1 MAGLIRS
8 LFGRWTKPVILPT
21 SQTDQVFPTHCFD
34 DTVPNRH
41 MVMCWTM
48 RFEDVLDV
56 EKLHASLARLLDIGD
71 WRKLGG
77 RLRLN
82 VSYIITQLN
91 FIRLDVFPSVFAQLT
106 A

>member
-1 MAGLIRS
+1 MAGLIRL
-8 LFGRWTKPVILPT
+8 LFGRWAKPAVPPIYP
-21 SQTDQVFPTHCFD
+21 TDQVYPLHCFD

-48 RFEDVLDV
+48 RFEDVLNA
-56 EKLHASLARLLDIGD
+56 EKLHGSLVKLLTIGD

-82 VSYIITQLN
+82 V
-91 FIRLDVFPSVFAQLT
+91 R
-106 A
+106 